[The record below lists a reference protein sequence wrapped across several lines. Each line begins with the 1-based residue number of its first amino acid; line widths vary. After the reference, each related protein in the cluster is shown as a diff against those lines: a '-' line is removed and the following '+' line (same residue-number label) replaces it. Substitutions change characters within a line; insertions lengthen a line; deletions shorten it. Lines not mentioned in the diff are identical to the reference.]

1 MSDRIVLHNIQLE
14 GRHGW
19 YEHEQQIPQ
28 PFEMD
33 VELSL
38 DLAPAGIADDLA
50 KTVDYGAVF
59 EVVRRN
65 VETASFRLLEAMA
78 ETIAAEILAAFPV
91 DEVVLRVRKPAVDL
105 GGPLDYAGVEIRRRP
120 AERSS

>member
-1 MSDRIVLHNIQLE
+1 MSDRIVLQNIQLD

-19 YEHEQQIPQ
+19 YEHEQEVPQ
-28 PFEMD
+28 PFEVD
-33 VELSL
+33 VELAL

-59 EVVRRN
+59 EIVRRN

-78 ETIAAEILAAFPV
+78 ETIAREILAAFPV
-91 DEVVLRVRKPAVDL
+91 EEVVIRVRKPAVDL
-105 GGPLDYAGVEIRRRP
+105 GGPLDYAAVEIRRR
-120 AERSS
+120 RS